1 MNQVVFRY
9 MTPEDIDRVLEIE
22 FQSFTLPWSR
32 AAFETELTKNHFS
45 KYVVLILE
53 GTIVGYGGM
62 WMIVD
67 EAHVTN
73 IAIDP
78 QVRGKHLGEALLQ
91 RMMVLAISLGAQRM
105 TLEVRVSNKVAQRLY
120 EKMGFTSYGVRKR
133 YYTDNNED
141 ALIMWAT
148 LQSRGTDSEGLG

>member
-9 MTPEDIDRVLEIE
+9 MTLEDIDRVLEIE

-78 QVRGKHLGEALLQ
+78 QVRGKHLGEALLH

-148 LQSRGTDSEGLG
+148 LQSRSTDSEGLG